1 MNLLE
6 LDIKNRIQSEK
17 DWTLFLDRD
26 GVINRRIIGDYV
38 KRIEDFQ
45 FLPGV
50 LNAMSVFAKHFKTI
64 IIVTN
69 QQGIGKGLM
78 TEGELNQI
86 HNYMISEITKA
97 GGRVD
102 SIYHS
107 PFLASSNSSMRKPEI
122 GMAVKA
128 KADFQHIDF
137 AKSIMVGDSLS
148 DMQFGK
154 NAGMTTVY
162 TIPEQAKEQVL
173 KFTDMVVDGLQG
185 FKILLSE
192 SYL

>member
-26 GVINRRIIGDYV
+26 GVINRRIVGDYIKKV
-38 KRIEDFQ
+38 EEFE

-50 LNAMSVFAKHFKTI
+50 LEAFSVFAKNFKTI
-64 IIVTN
+64 LIVTN

-78 TEGELNQI
+78 TESELNQI
-86 HNYMISEITKA
+86 HGYMISEIKKA
-97 GGRVD
+97 GGRID
-102 SIYHS
+102 GIYFS
-107 PFLASSNSSMRKPEI
+107 PFLSSEKSSMRKPEI
-122 GMAVKA
+122 GMAMKA
-128 KADFQHIDF
+128 KADFQHVNF

-154 NAGMTTVY
+154 NASMTTVY
-162 TIPEQAKEQVL
+162 TIPEQANVEVL
-173 KFTDMVVDGLQG
+173 KFTDIVVDGLHG
-185 FKILLSE
+185 FKILLAE
-192 SYL
+192 SSL